1 MVGIGRTPAAEGPAR
16 GDVHFVAFAEVGG
29 HIMRGPHPAV
39 VVQSDRLRRSAT
51 TMVVPMTS
59 TSRAA
64 EFSPPYLVAVTARE
78 SGLDR
83 DGWVKCDQ
91 IRTFPIEALG
101 PRVGRLNAEALQR
114 VEAALRFTLDL

>member
-1 MVGIGRTPAAEGPAR
+1 ML
-16 GDVHFVAFAEVGG
+16 
-29 HIMRGPHPAV
+29 GPHPAV
-39 VVQSDRLRRSAT
+39 IVQSDRLRRSAT

-101 PRVGRLNAEALQR
+101 PRVGRLNPEALQR

>member
-1 MVGIGRTPAAEGPAR
+1 VVGIGRAPVEPGPAR
-16 GDVHFVAFAEVGG
+16 GDIHFIAFPEIGG
-29 HIMRGPHPAV
+29 HVMRGPHPAI

-64 EFSPPYLVAVTARE
+64 EFSPPYLVPVTSRE

-101 PRVGRLNAEALQR
+101 QRVARLSPGALER
-114 VEAALRFTLDL
+114 VEAAIRFALDL